1 MDNLVTVSD
10 QLMAELEKASPD
22 RLAAHQNATTALQG
36 QIDLI
41 KSHQVCQD
49 RRIGYALARE
59 AEEADGRSNDRFEF
73 PSFVEFFAQFIY
85 FSQVVLTTCY
95 PSQLGFNIVF
105 FLSF

>member
-10 QLMAELEKASPD
+10 QLMAELEKAAPD

-59 AEEADGRSNDRFEF
+59 AEEADGRSNDRF
-73 PSFVEFFAQFIY
+73 
-85 FSQVVLTTCY
+85 
-95 PSQLGFNIVF
+95 
-105 FLSF
+105 LSFLLLWNYLLNLSTSLKLFDNLLSFSVRF

>member
-10 QLMAELEKASPD
+10 QLMAELEKAAPD

-73 PSFVEFFAQFIY
+73 PPFVEFFAQFIY
-85 FSQVVLTTCY
+85 FFQVV
-95 PSQLGFNIVF
+95 
-105 FLSF
+105 

>member
-1 MDNLVTVSD
+1 MDNLVTVSE
-10 QLMAELEKASPD
+10 QLMAELEKAPD

-59 AEEADGRSNDRFEF
+59 AEEADGRSNDKFEF
-73 PSFVEFFAQFIY
+73 PPFVKNFLLNLSTSFKLFDNLLSCSVR
-85 FSQVVLTTCY
+85 
-95 PSQLGFNIVF
+95 FNIVL
-105 FLSF
+105 FLSV